1 MKNLLMFVL
10 FLVGAHWSVLGQN
23 KTDAAGRKQGPWI
36 KYQGDG
42 TTPLYT
48 GTFKDNIPVG
58 EFRYFYP
65 SGKVKMIVKHETKD
79 RSYAWFYSEKED
91 LMSEGQ
97 YLKMKK
103 DSVWKN
109 YAYDG
114 ALLSTETYRSDQLHG
129 ERKVFY
135 TQGQMET
142 GEIKIYTVERYLNNQ
157 LDGSFEAY
165 KMSGSLEETG
175 LYVKNLKEGYWYRY
189 YPNGQ
194 LLSKIRYKG
203 GKAVG
208 YSYSFDEKGNEVYKG
223 YWLDGERL
231 NKDELKKYLEKCKK
245 NGTIPEE

>member
-1 MKNLLMFVL
+1 MFVL

-175 LYVKNLKEGYWYRY
+175 LYVKNLKGVIGTDTIRTDNY
-189 YPNGQ
+189 YQ
-194 LLSKIRYKG
+194 KFVT
-203 GKAVG
+203 KAVRPWDIHIHSTKRG
-208 YSYSFDEKGNEVYKG
+208 M
-223 YWLDGERL
+223 
-231 NKDELKKYLEKCKK
+231 KCTR
-245 NGTIPEE
+245 GIGWMVSD